1 MHISKIRVS
10 YFCSIKSISPPPWG
24 FNFSPYRLFPLPQI
38 LSAKTPLYYSLPG
51 AIYICYMLYVSRT
64 QLVSFSR
71 EETGRKEILLLLEAC
86 GLAKMIPNCVLAIAA
101 ITYEI

>member
-1 MHISKIRVS
+1 MSHIFVPLNQ
-10 YFCSIKSISPPPWG
+10 YAPPPRG
-24 FNFSPYRLFPLPQI
+24 GIQFLIMYVIPPPQI
-38 LSAKTPLYYSLPG
+38 LSAKIPLYYSLPG
-51 AIYICYMLYVSRT
+51 AIYILYILYVSRT
-64 QLVSFSR
+64 QRVSFSR